1 MTACYIA
8 ALSAVA
14 CLSLA
19 SHLML
24 NRTLKAHAG
33 AASVINIS
41 GRQRMLSQRIAS
53 LAAQYELGDDQ
64 ARRDLASTIDEF
76 ESAHNGL
83 LHHPGAIAA
92 APPSDT
98 LRLHALYY
106 GGTTPLDPQVHA
118 YIARARRIAAMSRFD
133 PRLRQELPALFA
145 EAKRPLLDGLNQVT
159 AEHQRVSEAQL
170 RRLKAMQLG
179 AFLLVLATLAAEA
192 LGVFRPM
199 VKRIVRY
206 TRELS
211 YAATTD
217 ALTGAA
223 NRRSFT
229 HRAEA
234 ELGRARR
241 YGRPTALLAIDAD
254 RFKSVN
260 DTYGHGVGDQ
270 VLASLSVTAASAL
283 RPSDLFGRMGGEEF
297 AVLLPE
303 TDLAGAEPVAERLRA
318 AIAAARVPTDR
329 GELQF
334 TVSLGVTE
342 IAATETDL
350 RAAMER
356 ADKALYRA
364 KQEGRDRWIS
374 SPPPTPR
381 LELVAPAIG
390 ALAV

>member
-1 MTACYIA
+1 
-8 ALSAVA
+8 
-14 CLSLA
+14 
-19 SHLML
+19 ML
-24 NRTLKAHAG
+24 DRTLKAHAG

-53 LAAQYELGDDQ
+53 LAAQYGLGDEM
-64 ARRDLASTIDEF
+64 ARRDLSSSVDEF
-76 ESAHNGL
+76 ETAHNRL
-83 LHHPGAIAA
+83 LHDRGPISA
-92 APPSDT
+92 APPDDT
-98 LRLHALYY
+98 LLLHELYY

-118 YIARARRIAAMSRFD
+118 FIARARRIAAMSRSD
-133 PRLRQELPALFA
+133 PRMRQELPALFA
-145 EAKRPLLDGLNQVT
+145 AAKRPLLDGLNRVT

-179 AFLLVLATLAAEA
+179 AFLLVLATLGAEA
-192 LGVFRPM
+192 VGVFRPM
-199 VKRIVRY
+199 VKQIVRY

-211 YAATTD
+211 HAATTD

-229 HRAEA
+229 YRAEA

-270 VLASLSVTAASAL
+270 VLASLSATAASLL

-303 TDLAGAEPVAERLRA
+303 TDLVDAEAVAERLRM
-318 AIAAARVPTDR
+318 AIAAACVPLEI
-329 GELQF
+329 GALQF

-342 IAATETDL
+342 FAPTEIDL
-350 RAAMER
+350 RAASER

-364 KQEGRDRWIS
+364 KQEGRNRWVS
-374 SPPPTPR
+374 SPPPTLR
-381 LELVAPAIG
+381 LELIEPAVG